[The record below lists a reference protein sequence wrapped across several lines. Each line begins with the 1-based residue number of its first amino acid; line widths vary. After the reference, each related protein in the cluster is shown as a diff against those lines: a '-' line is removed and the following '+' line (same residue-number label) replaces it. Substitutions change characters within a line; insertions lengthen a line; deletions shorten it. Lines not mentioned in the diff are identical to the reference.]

1 MMTTSHRRETAR
13 SRRAEY
19 KVSPPPQRPFNT
31 WYDSSLLSQWS
42 SSGVSS
48 GDYCNTGTI
57 ASGDS
62 NIMMLLGRRNNDRDV
77 EEADAHKEYV
87 RARRQDLSWYQALRT
102 DECWLRLRKD
112 HEDKQIKG
120 WFTNTNFDTQII
132 DIFEY

>member
-1 MMTTSHRRETAR
+1 MTTSHRRETAR
-13 SRRAEY
+13 GRRAEY
-19 KVSPPPQRPFNT
+19 MVSPQRPFNT

-48 GDYCNTGTI
+48 GDYYNTGTI
-57 ASGDS
+57 ASGGDGGGS
-62 NIMMLLGRRNNDRDV
+62 NIMLAGGRNNDGCRGV

-112 HEDKQIKG
+112 HEDRQITG
-120 WFTNTNFDTQII
+120 WF
-132 DIFEY
+132 